1 MLSLFLLF
9 LTEKLNKH
17 GNYIKFKTY
26 IVAKG
31 FLQISSKNFSK
42 TFSSVAK
49 FTILQMFLALAVYLD
64 FETY

>member
-1 MLSLFLLF
+1 MLSPFLLF
-9 LTEKLNKH
+9 LTEKLNEY

-42 TFSSVAK
+42 TFSFVAK

-64 FETY
+64 FEIY